1 MVRTVKKPDERRS
14 EILAA
19 ARRLFQTSDYQKLTM
34 QSLMDELAIAKGTIY
49 HYFRSKEALLEAVVE
64 QITDE
69 DLERKRA
76 LMACTEGNA
85 LEKLKVLITS
95 GNLADGHDEILEH
108 LHTPDNMGMHARQL
122 AVAVSKLAPIYED
135 LFRQGCREGIFH
147 IDHPREAAEFLL
159 AGIQF
164 LTDGGIYP
172 WAEEDLVR
180 RAQAAPALLEAQLRA
195 PRGSFDFLL
204 GHI

>member
-19 ARRLFQTSDYQKLTM
+19 ARRLFQTSDYEKLTM

-49 HYFRSKEALLEAVVE
+49 HYFRSKEDLLEAVVI
-64 QITDE
+64 QIVEE
-69 DLERKRA
+69 DVERKRD
-76 LMACTEGNA
+76 LMDRTEGTA
-85 LEKLKVLITS
+85 LEKMRVLITA
-95 GNLADGHDEILEH
+95 GNLADGHEEVLEH
-108 LHTPDNMGMHARQL
+108 LHTPDNTGMHARQL
-122 AVAVSKLAPIYED
+122 AVAVDKLAPVYED

-147 IDHPREAAEFLL
+147 IDHPRETAEFLL

-172 WAEEDLVR
+172 WTEEDLLR
-180 RAQAAPALLEAQLRA
+180 RAQAAPALLEAHLRA
-195 PRGSFDFLL
+195 PRGSFGFLL